1 MKIDRFVPLLD
12 QNKEHTIQDQHQRHD
27 ETVVQ
32 ILVQEV
38 IEKDADDGGRDTG
51 DDDLDPEV
59 DPGRHKTDASVRAT
73 TRKWPELTGKGGD
86 DREDRAQLDHDLE
99 DLVILIRLIQPDQFI
114 HKDHMSGAGDREPL
128 GKALHESEYDDF

>member
-1 MKIDRFVPLLD
+1 MKIDRFVSLLD

-27 ETVVQ
+27 EAVIE
-32 ILVQEV
+32 ILVQEI
-38 IEKDADDGGRDTG
+38 IEEDADDGRRDAG

-59 DPGRHKTDASVRAT
+59 DPGRHETDASVRAT
-73 TRKWPELTGKGGD
+73 TRKWPELTKEGSD

-114 HKDHMSGAGDREPL
+114 HEDHMSGTGDRKPL